1 MGSLCWTL
9 LPVLI
14 MRLFLLLLNAMAM
27 AENLQKW
34 RPAMARDLS
43 KFQYILPKALNH
55 SYPTITKES
64 QHFQFS
70 KGNRSFTEVCGMENP
85 DGVEDRSVEERI
97 VGGHAAKRHQWPWQ
111 VALFID
117 DYKFC
122 GGTLISDEWV
132 LTAAHCAE
140 GSGYYDVMA
149 GAHDVTVDYE
159 PHRIEIRAH
168 EDHIHPSYNLPV
180 FLHNDIALLRLPEKV
195 PFSQYIRPS
204 CLPPVSESDELYAGV
219 LTTPTGWGL
228 MSDSDNH
235 KAPELQMVSDRPIL
249 SLAEC
254 QQYYGPLVFKGSIC
268 IDTTGGRGI
277 YSGDSGG
284 PLNARM
290 AGEDNRWYQ
299 IGVTSFGGGD
309 GCEDGSPHGFT
320 RVAQHLQWIETITGI
335 TLV

>member
-1 MGSLCWTL
+1 MGSLWQTL
-9 LPVLI
+9 LPVAI
-14 MRLFLLLLNAMAM
+14 MRLLLLLLPAMAM
-27 AENLQKW
+27 AENLEKW

-43 KFQYILPKALNH
+43 KFQYILPKPLIKA
-55 SYPTITKES
+55 YPTIAKKS
-64 QHFQFS
+64 QHFQFR
-70 KGNRSFTEVCGMENP
+70 KGNKSFTEVCGMENP

-149 GAHDVTVDYE
+149 GAHDVTVDFE

-204 CLPPVSESDELYAGV
+204 CIPPVSESDELYAGV
-219 LTTPTGWGL
+219 LGTPTGWGL

-235 KAPELQMVSDRPIL
+235 KAPELQMVSARPIL

-254 QQYYGPLVFKGSIC
+254 QQYYGPLVFKG
-268 IDTTGGRGI
+268 
-277 YSGDSGG
+277 DSGG
-284 PLNARM
+284 
-290 AGEDNRWYQ
+290 
-299 IGVTSFGGGD
+299 
-309 GCEDGSPHGFT
+309 
-320 RVAQHLQWIETITGI
+320 
-335 TLV
+335 